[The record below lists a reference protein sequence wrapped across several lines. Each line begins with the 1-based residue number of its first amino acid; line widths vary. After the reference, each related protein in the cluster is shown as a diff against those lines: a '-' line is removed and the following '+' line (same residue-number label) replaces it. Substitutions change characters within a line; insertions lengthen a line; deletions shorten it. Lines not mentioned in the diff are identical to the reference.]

1 MSILSYDYSKL
12 TKEELIMRLTYSE
25 NALIELAT
33 AAEFYANDKN
43 RENRPVGYEESAEFF
58 NGRAS
63 AFSKAIQVIHG
74 ND

>member
-43 RENRPVGYEESAEFF
+43 R
-58 NGRAS
+58 
-63 AFSKAIQVIHG
+63 
-74 ND
+74 